1 MSIEVHSVVTGPF
14 QENSHLVID
23 SKSRKGVCIDP
34 GDEAPLIINMITT
47 NECTP
52 LAIVNTHAH
61 FDHIGAITALQ
72 REYSIPFYLHK
83 NEEMILDTYIET
95 SRFFNLPVD
104 KTPIVDHWIEDEAT
118 LEFGNLSFKTMFTP
132 GHTPGGST
140 FIVGDHVFVGDTLF
154 KGSVGRTDLPGGS
167 WEILQRSLL
176 SIMREIPKKYI
187 FHSGHGPIT
196 TLADEMKENPF
207 LISLINRV
215 N

>member
-1 MSIEVHSVVTGPF
+1 LSIEVHSVVTGPF

-118 LEFGNLSFKTMFTP
+118 LEFGNLSFKLLFTP
-132 GHTPGGST
+132 GHTPGGTS
-140 FIVGDHVFVGDTLF
+140 FMIEDHVFVGDTLF
-154 KGSVGRTDLPGGS
+154 RGSVGRTDLPGGN
-167 WEILQRSLL
+167 WQILELSLIKL
-176 SIMREIPKKYI
+176 MENIDHNFVI
-187 FHSGHGPIT
+187 HSGHGPT
-196 TLADEMKENPF
+196 TTMASEIKENPF